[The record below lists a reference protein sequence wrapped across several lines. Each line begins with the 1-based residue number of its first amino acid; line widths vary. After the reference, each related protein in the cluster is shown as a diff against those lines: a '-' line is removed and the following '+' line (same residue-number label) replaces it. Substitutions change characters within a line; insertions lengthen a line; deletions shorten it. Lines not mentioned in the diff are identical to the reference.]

1 MLHPRHFLY
10 GSMLLALGL
19 SMCAKAPP
27 PSSGAAPEG
36 TAASSASGGPTRS
49 PNYPAINNQMVTF
62 QSDGLTLVGY
72 LSKPAGDGPFPALI
86 RNHGSEHDPRG
97 GPQGE
102 PSVFVTAG
110 YVEFAP
116 LRRGHGDSQGEWIV
130 DSINN
135 ERTAHG
141 KAAAA
146 ELLVKLMETEQLDD
160 QLAGLAYLKSL
171 PYVDLNR
178 MGVIGCSYGGI
189 QTILGAE
196 SGAGYKAAVA
206 MSPAAESWAGNKP
219 LQDRLIQA
227 VSGIDIPVFLI
238 HPAHDASLE
247 PGITLG
253 KEFERLGK
261 PYQLKIF
268 PEVGTEEQQG
278 HCFGGPGGTEIWQAD
293 VLAFFAQYLH

>member
-1 MLHPRHFLY
+1 MLHPHRLLY
-10 GSMLLALGL
+10 GSTILALAL
-19 SMCAKAPP
+19 TMCAKPP
-27 PSSGAAPEG
+27 ASAPEA
-36 TAASSASGGPTRS
+36 TADSSASAAPTN
-49 PNYPAINNQMVTF
+49 PPWFAPINGQRVTF

-72 LSKPAGDGPFPALI
+72 LSKPEGAGPFPALI
-86 RNHGSEHDPRG
+86 RNHGSEHDPKG
-97 GPQGE
+97 QQDA
-102 PSVFVTAG
+102 PSIFVTAG

-116 LRRGHGDSQGEWIV
+116 LRRGHGDSEGEWIV
-130 DSINN
+130 DSTNN

-141 KAAAA
+141 KPAAAQ
-146 ELLVKLMETEQLDD
+146 LLVKLMETEQLDD
-160 QLAGLAYLKSL
+160 QLAGLDYLKSL

-178 MGVIGCSYGGI
+178 LGVIGCSYGGI
-189 QTILGAE
+189 QTLLGAE
-196 SGAGYKAAVA
+196 SEAGYKAAVA
-206 MSPAAESWAGNKP
+206 MSPAAESWEGNKP

-261 PYQLKIF
+261 TYQLKIY
-268 PEVGTEEQQG
+268 PEDVGTPKQQE